1 MQKKSVTNWL
11 TLATHQPE
19 NVCIRI
25 FFFASDFKL
34 STIYFQNEVIFNV
47 CLCCQKNLHVHLLYL
62 HYIVVL
68 YFLNWKSYYD
78 VLWYIMAKF
87 LIHLYLLFLKIYT
100 ILQYL
105 HQPSFHIIFL
115 EKCKFFDRFLANIL
129 HILKKYF

>member
-1 MQKKSVTNWL
+1 MFMLPKKTCM
-11 TLATHQPE
+11 
-19 NVCIRI
+19 CIC
-25 FFFASDFKL
+25 
-34 STIYFQNEVIFNV
+34 STYTTYV
-47 CLCCQKNLHVHLLYL
+47 
-62 HYIVVL
+62 VVL

-87 LIHLYLLFLKIYT
+87 LIHLYLLLLKIYT

-129 HILKKYF
+129 HILKKYFWIEHVWKLRHQSNVNDDHVKMMNKIYTRLDFLAFFI